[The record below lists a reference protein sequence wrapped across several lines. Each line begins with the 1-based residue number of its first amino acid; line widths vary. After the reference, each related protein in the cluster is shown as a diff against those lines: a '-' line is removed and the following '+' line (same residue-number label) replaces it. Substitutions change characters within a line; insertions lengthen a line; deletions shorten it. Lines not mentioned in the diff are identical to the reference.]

1 MIIVELYTQN
11 GTYEHI
17 SNCHHNNANPRPSQN
32 YQQEVHIPVNE
43 IVFLIIILNQSLLH
57 FYFSKNTPN
66 TEYSTLQRMN
76 LSAPSNEEY
85 DTINCNNTSRIR
97 RV

>member
-1 MIIVELYTQN
+1 MIIVELYAQN

-17 SNCHHNNANPRPSQN
+17 SNCRDNNAIPRPSQN
-32 YQQEVHIPVNE
+32 YQQKVHIPVNE

-57 FYFSKNTPN
+57 LYFFKNTPN
-66 TEYSTLQRMN
+66 TEYSTLQRMKP
-76 LSAPSNEEY
+76 SAPSYEEY
-85 DTINCNNTSRIR
+85 DTINCNNTSRIG